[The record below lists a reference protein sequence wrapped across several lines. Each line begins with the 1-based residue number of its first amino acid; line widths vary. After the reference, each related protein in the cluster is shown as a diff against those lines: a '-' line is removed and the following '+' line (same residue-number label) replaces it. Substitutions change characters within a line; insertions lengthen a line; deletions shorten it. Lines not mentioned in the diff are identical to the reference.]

1 MKLRKGRAGKLGGA
15 LAGAVVAVALVSPSS
30 ALGASKF
37 GAKLSKVVDP
47 VGASPPHQCLPA
59 AGGCTRAGVAY
70 AHTGA
75 VGGNVQAPESGKIK
89 RIRLIAADP
98 GNFRFFLLKLRNL
111 DLTTGTGLARAKRK
125 GPRIEYDGTGFTSKP
140 IEHFKVGVKV
150 KRGEFLAIKSRKTSA
165 LDCTQT
171 TPQQLVYQPPLG
183 LGGGFVASRAF
194 DTCQL
199 LVQAVVK

>member
-1 MKLRKGRAGKLGGA
+1 MRLRKGRAGRLGAA
-15 LAGAVVAVALVSPSS
+15 LTGAVVAVVLVAPSS
-30 ALGASKF
+30 APAASKF

-47 VGASPPHQCLPA
+47 IGASPAHQCLPA

-70 AHTGA
+70 THTGA
-75 VGGNVQAPESGKIK
+75 VGGNVKSPESGKIK
-89 RIRLIAADP
+89 RIRLIAATP
-98 GNFRFFLLKLRNL
+98 GNFRFFLVKLR
-111 DLTTGTGLARAKRK
+111 DFDPAAGTGLGRAKRK
-125 GPRIEYDGTGFTSKP
+125 GPRIEYDGTGLTSKP
-140 IEHFKVGVKV
+140 IEHFEVGVKV

-165 LDCTQT
+165 LDCTST
-171 TPQQLVYQPPLG
+171 TPQQLVFQPPLG

>member
-1 MKLRKGRAGKLGGA
+1 MRLSKGRAGRFGAA
-15 LAGAVVAVALVSPSS
+15 LAGAAVVAVVAMPSS

-37 GAKLSKVVDP
+37 GAKLSKVIDP
-47 VGASPPHQCLPA
+47 VGASPAHQCLPA

-70 AHTGA
+70 THTGA

-89 RIRLIAADP
+89 RVRLIAATP
-98 GNFRFFLLKLRNL
+98 GNFRFFLLKLRDL

-125 GPRIEYDGTGFTSKP
+125 GPRIEYEGNGFTTKP

-150 KRGEFLAIKSRKTSA
+150 RKGEFLAIKSRKTST
-165 LDCTQT
+165 LDCTT
-171 TPQQLVYQPPLG
+171 TTAQQLVYQPPLG

-199 LVQAVVK
+199 LIQAVVK